1 MLFSEPKIPQCNVAA
16 DAHFPSLMFQCSSA
30 SRKFLNI
37 YKSIKITNL
46 NEKFQCSSA
55 SRKFLNKKNESH
67 LINDPQSFSAL
78 QRAENSSILEAA
90 FRSAIAGGFS
100 ALQRAEN
107 SSIPR
112 FVATQ
117 RLVIRFQCSSA
128 SRKFLNGAAEHER
141 HRNLKRFQCSSA
153 SRKFLNRSG
162 SPDRPFCLGFS
173 ALQRAEN
180 SSIASTVDV
189 EELALGRFSA
199 LQRAENSS
207 MVPQTLLLQRHSAS
221 FQCSSASRK
230 FLNSKAPNRVYGQYR
245 FQCSSASR
253 KFLN

>member
-1 MLFSEPKIPQCNVAA
+1 MTNVPATRARTMTRFSALQRAENSSTPDTAA
-16 DAHFPSLMFQCSSA
+16 LRAVK
-30 SRKFLNI
+30 R
-37 YKSIKITNL
+37 
-46 NEKFQCSSA
+46 
-55 SRKFLNKKNESH
+55 R
-67 LINDPQSFSAL
+67 FSAL
-78 QRAENSSILEAA
+78 QRAENSSISTGW
-90 FRSAIAGGFS
+90 FWNVSVVG
-100 ALQRAEN
+100 
-107 SSIPR
+107 
-112 FVATQ
+112 V
-117 RLVIRFQCSSA
+117 FQCSSA
-128 SRKFLNGAAEHER
+128 SRKFL
-141 HRNLKRFQCSSA
+141 K
-153 SRKFLNRSG
+153 RSG